1 MQVSRAVESI
11 RDDPVPGESVR
22 LLVEVAEE
30 ASVAAV
36 RERLAAVEGV
46 TVAGDRPLNTLEVEV
61 PHERVDAICAVEG
74 LAVVET
80 AGAAGIDAGDAGE
93 DVEPEG

>member
-1 MQVSRAVESI
+1 MHVSRAVESI

-22 LLVEVAEE
+22 LLVEVAEGT
-30 ASVAAV
+30 SVAAV

-46 TVAGDRPLNTLEVEV
+46 TVADERPLDTLEVEA
-61 PHERVDAICAVEG
+61 PHERVAAVCAVEG

-80 AGAAGIDAGDAGE
+80 AGAAGIDVGDAGE